1 MRKIRFEKF
10 VVLIICFLTA
20 VSFSFGQKKKNVSTT
35 KQKTVS
41 SCQLTEVPTVR
52 GFYLGQ
58 TVDEI
63 TKIIPDFREAYE
75 FQRND
80 RTIDFSLTDW
90 NTEIDLAISADLE
103 LVYIDSGWAFG
114 QDSERK
120 LLNSSDYED
129 VHVIWWFKN
138 EKLFGFGVYYDELEI
153 DQDAE
158 KFVKQVTAKTT
169 LPQKGWKIISMGL
182 EAELKCD
189 GFKVFLNSGYR
200 NSPHL
205 IFTDTK
211 TEAEIVR
218 LEKEIKIRKKKE
230 ELERIRLEKE
240 KKGTFKP

>member
-1 MRKIRFEKF
+1 MRKRSFVKF
-10 VVLIICFLTA
+10 VVLIICFLIV
-20 VSFSFGQKKKNVSTT
+20 VSPTFGQKKKNVSTN
-35 KQKTVS
+35 KQKTIPP
-41 SCQLTEVPTVR
+41 CQLTNAPTMR

-63 TKIIPDFREAYE
+63 TKIVPDFREAYE
-75 FQRND
+75 LQRKD
-80 RTIDFSLTDW
+80 REMKFSLTDW
-90 NTEIDLAISADLE
+90 NTEIDATISAELE

-189 GFKVFLNSGYR
+189 GFKVFLNSGYK

-211 TEAEIVR
+211 TETEIVR

-230 ELERIRLEKE
+230 EIERIRLEKE
-240 KKGTFKP
+240 KRGTFKP